1 MKHTKINLET
11 SFILSEILV
20 QPNFQRT
27 WINFYTINLK
37 SVKRSVLIILQT
49 FEKNLY
55 RRLSF
60 FPGLFFVANVEQCD
74 ARSAASPVN

>member
-11 SFILSEILV
+11 SFILPEILV

-37 SVKRSVLIILQT
+37 SVKRSVLVILQT
-49 FEKNLY
+49 FEKNFWKTCVL
-55 RRLSF
+55 F
-60 FPGLFFVANVEQCD
+60 FQPFFVANVEQCD